1 MMLLK
6 VSMIIGVFPIQ
17 RGFLAPTLSHK
28 YAFTTLALCYTPA
41 EPVKLGGRGIPHPP
55 PNFGKL
61 MMLLK
66 VSMIIGVFPIQR
78 GFFGSDSLS

>member
-41 EPVKLGGRGIPHPP
+41 EPAELGGRRVIIPP
-55 PNFGKL
+55 PQFWQIMKKKL
-61 MMLLK
+61 VIMK
-66 VSMIIGVFPIQR
+66 KKTIDIFY
-78 GFFGSDSLS
+78 